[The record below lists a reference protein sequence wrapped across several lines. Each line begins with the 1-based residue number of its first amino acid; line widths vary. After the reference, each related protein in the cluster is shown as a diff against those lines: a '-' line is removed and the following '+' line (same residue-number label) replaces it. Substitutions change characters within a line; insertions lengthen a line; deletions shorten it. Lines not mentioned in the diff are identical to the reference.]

1 MLRSRRAHAG
11 NRTGMAS
18 RPGLPLN
25 IRLIYPL
32 LSLCAALGTSPFALA
47 QTQATEDAAFVA
59 ATVPVSVPSPPLSL
73 NEHPQIRA
81 GVFKLLGYARGNY
94 TQGDTLIALQVLDS
108 MRSLEHIQRTMLPD
122 GRSVLASINPGTHG
136 AQRAAM
142 LFDPQRK
149 LLALAL
155 VNGHCQ
161 AVIGDAMPA
170 CLPSTHAVLT
180 VFVSPGAEDEMAA
193 PLLVW
198 ARQPPPMLTQAAPEQ
213 RQSIAAVEYITTLP
227 GQPGWEPRDVPP
239 DFPPSLLHLLL
250 PDAELTGSASGG
262 KLITPAGLAGLP
274 MRTPTEAAEA
284 GDEPLPDAS
293 ITLRSYADFHWV
305 LNTYAKLAKGAQV
318 QGHDDKVVFTGSD
331 TSGRYTVTLREPEK
345 KDSVFI
351 TVASWRTK

>member
-1 MLRSRRAHAG
+1 M
-11 NRTGMAS
+11 
-18 RPGLPLN
+18 
-25 IRLIYPL
+25 
-32 LSLCAALGTSPFALA
+32 LSLCAVLCLPLSSMA
-47 QTQATEDAAFVA
+47 QTISAEDAAFVA
-59 ATVPVSVPSPPLSL
+59 ATVPVPSPPLSL

-81 GVFKLLGYARGNY
+81 DVFRLLGYARGDY

-108 MRSLEHIQRTMLPD
+108 MRSLHDIRRTMLPD
-122 GRSVLASINPGTHG
+122 GRSVLASINPGEHG

-149 LLALAL
+149 LLALGL

-161 AVIGDAMPA
+161 AAIGDATPA

-180 VFVSPGAEDEMAA
+180 LFVPPGTEDESAA

-198 ARQPPPMLTQAAPEQ
+198 ARQLPAMLAQAAPEQ
-213 RQSIAAVEYITTLP
+213 RQSIAVVEYITTRP

-239 DFPPSLLHLLL
+239 GFPASLLHLLL
-250 PDAELTGSASGG
+250 PAAELTG
-262 KLITPAGLAGLP
+262 
-274 MRTPTEAAEA
+274 TPTEAAEA
-284 GDEPLPDAS
+284 GDAPMPDAS

-318 QGHDDKVVFTGSD
+318 EGHDDKVVFTGSD
-331 TSGRYTVTLREPEK
+331 TSGRYTVTLREQGK

-351 TVASWRTK
+351 TVASWRGK